1 MSNFIR
7 VQTYFL
13 IFGENLDTELITE
26 KLKFSPGVVLPQRDT
41 LLPSQADGCPRYFDP
56 RWNLGCWKNFLTSK
70 QLRLPLDKQLEFW
83 VGKLYP
89 VRSAFQEFQKLG
101 YWSVIDCNIHTDDP
115 ELFCIQFRLMN
126 KLVRKLSQISI
137 DVDFAIDIQ
146 QHVNN
151 PRMCMFTD
159 DGNELSYYDMDGTK
173 LPGPPDF
180 L

>member
-1 MSNFIR
+1 MSNSIK
-7 VQTYFL
+7 VQTCFVIL
-13 IFGENLDTELITE
+13 GENLDTELITE
-26 KLKFSPGVVLPQRDT
+26 KLKFSPSSVLLQTDPLRT
-41 LLPSQADGCPRYFDP
+41 ILADSGPRTFDP
-56 RWNLGCWKNFLTSK
+56 RWNLDCWKNFLTSK

-101 YWSVIDCNIHTDDP
+101 YWSVIDCNRHTDDP
-115 ELFCIQFRLMN
+115 ELLCIQFRLTN

-146 QHVNN
+146 QQINN
-151 PRMCMFTD
+151 PKMYMFTD
-159 DGNELSYYDMDGTK
+159 DGNEVSYYDMDGKK
-173 LPGPPDF
+173 LPGPPDC